1 MNQKKSILSTIT
13 FLVFLAIIFLILVIS
28 IPTLQGSAPAS
39 LTTTQGPTPGMTS
52 SFTPGPDLTQ
62 TWVAIPTYKAH
73 INETVLAYTP
83 PPEVNTPVYLPTGI
97 YDDQRVKIS
106 ASLLFMDA
114 QNAWYGLG
122 DGYSFALYAGALQ
135 SDPDQGV
142 LILDM
147 VSPEGGGYSQYVT
160 SSKHGALRIVS
171 NTQNNRF
178 TLTAADGTV
187 FYFDLPTRQ
196 FVASLTEVAPTVT
209 PSPLPSPTPLPTPSP
224 TLLPYPLPA
233 LEPTHLPY
241 PLPTPPDTVVP

>member
-1 MNQKKSILSTIT
+1 MQKKSILSAIT
-13 FLVFLAIIFLILVIS
+13 FLAFLAIIFLILIVS
-28 IPTLQGSAPAS
+28 IPTLRGSAPS
-39 LTTTQGPTPGMTS
+39 NLISTQDPTQEMTS
-52 SFTPGPDLTQ
+52 SITPDPDLTQ
-62 TWVAIPTYKAH
+62 TWVAIPTFKAYLG
-73 INETVLAYTP
+73 ETSAAYTA

-97 YDDQRVKIS
+97 YDSQQVEPE
-106 ASLLFMDA
+106 ASLLFIDA
-114 QNAWYGLG
+114 QNAWKGLG

-196 FVASLTEVAPTVT
+196 FVNSLTEMAPTVT
-209 PSPLPSPTPLPTPSP
+209 PSPLPTPSP
-224 TLLPYPLPA
+224 TSSPRPPYPP
-233 LEPTHLPY
+233 PTPESTYLPY
-241 PLPTPPDTVVP
+241 PLPTPADTVVP

>member
-1 MNQKKSILSTIT
+1 MQKKSILSTIT
-13 FLVFLAIIFLILVIS
+13 FLAFLAVIFLILVVG
-28 IPTLQGSAPAS
+28 IPTLRGPAPAS
-39 LTTTQGPTPGMTS
+39 PNSTQGPAPGMTS
-52 SFTPGPDLTQ
+52 SNTPGPDLTQ

-142 LILDM
+142 LILDI

-178 TLTAADGTV
+178 TLTAADGTL

-209 PSPLPSPTPLPTPSP
+209 PSPLLTPSP
-224 TLLPYPLPA
+224 TSSPRPPYPPPTPESTYLPYPLPIPA
-233 LEPTHLPY
+233 
-241 PLPTPPDTVVP
+241 DTIVP